1 MVRAGTLDRSD
12 ELTIVAHIWAK
23 RKLAGIEIPP
33 GTPTW
38 EEGAPPMDFAA
49 ALTASQDGR

>member
-12 ELTIVAHIWAK
+12 ELTIEAHIWAK

-49 ALTASQDGR
+49 ALTASQDGP